1 MTIGKHSEQP
11 KPHWLLSIKEHPLR
25 LITIFAIYLILA
37 RLSVQITI
45 FESPIS
51 PIWLPAGFSL
61 AMVFIYGN
69 NSLPGIFLGALVSS
83 ALDFLFTSGSL
94 INTLALTISF
104 TALNTLQ
111 PYLIYNF
118 FSSVTNTKYP
128 FDKDRSLLAF
138 LLGSVIVIVI
148 SSTLFTLLS
157 NFFTE
162 TPSTNS
168 TSMLLVF
175 VLADISGILLITPL
189 ILSHHQYPGL
199 NYISDKLLEWTAW
212 SIGLGL
218 ITYLAFFQG
227 IQSIFLVLPLTIW
240 AATRFSQPGCMLA
253 VTITLSLAFIALTS
267 IKSLSIADGHLYDLI
282 MLEVLLAIIIS
293 ATLYVS
299 ALLEERQKIS
309 NKLEDIVLQRTQ
321 QLQKANLELIDEVYV
336 RKQAEK
342 SFRTSS
348 RRYKALIET
357 AGSPI
362 IVMNSKYVIKQWNSA
377 AEQLFGY
384 SRDEIIGKN
393 YIECFVPKSN
403 QDETAWKITKVIES
417 GVGKENLESETNA
430 YDGTPHTML
439 WNINRISNSDDEQ
452 AQVILIG
459 QDITEIRTT
468 QDQLHNL
475 AHFDMLTGT
484 ANRRLFEDRCNQ
496 AIKQAIRNQH
506 PIALINLDIDFFKR
520 INDTLGHD
528 AGDELLK
535 EIANR
540 LTSCVRDED
549 TIARLG
555 GDEFAVL
562 LANVNGIEGA
572 EIVARNILETIME
585 PIPLPGGELV
595 ITSSIG
601 VTISPNDGVHY
612 TDLLKNADMAMYR
625 AKSAGRNNIQFYSPD
640 MNEEMQRQLTI
651 EQELRQA
658 IKNNEFQLYYQP
670 IIDIETGQIIALE
683 SLLRWQHPKKG
694 LLAPDQF
701 LHVAEQTGQLLAIGE
716 WALQNA
722 CLQGKA
728 VQAMSETPVQITLN
742 LSNRQYSHPQLVKTI
757 ERVLI
762 ETRFNPRFLVLEIEE
777 NTITNKL
784 DESVITLKKLKQLG
798 LTLTIDSF
806 GTGISSLSHL
816 KKLPIDIIKIDRTFI
831 KGIPDDE
838 NDMTITETLIN
849 IAHQMDIKTFATGVE
864 TREQEAFLKINGCRY
879 VQGFLYSNPLPS
891 ENLPQLFLEIRK
903 GLRLNEGEQ
912 IFLPLD

>member
-1 MTIGKHSEQP
+1 MTIGKQPGQP
-11 KPHWLLSIKEHPLR
+11 KPHWLLPIKEHPLR
-25 LITIFAIYLILA
+25 LILIFAIYLILA
-37 RLSVQITI
+37 RLSVQITL
-45 FESPIS
+45 FDSPMS

-69 NSLPGIFLGALVSS
+69 NALVGIFSGALASS
-83 ALDFLFTSGSL
+83 ILDFLFSSDPIFNKL
-94 INTLALTISF
+94 VFTLSF
-104 TALNTLQ
+104 TVLNTLQ

-118 FSSVTNTKYP
+118 FSSVTGTKYP
-128 FDKDRSLLAF
+128 FDKDRNLLAF
-138 LLGSVIVIVI
+138 LLGTVIIIVIT
-148 SSTLFTLLS
+148 STLFTLSL
-157 NFFTE
+157 NFLTE
-162 TPSTNS
+162 AQTANPTL
-168 TSMLLVF
+168 MLLVF

-199 NYISDKLLEWTAW
+199 SYISEKLLEWTAW
-212 SIGLGL
+212 SVGLGL

-240 AATRFSQPGCMLA
+240 AATRFSQPGCTLA

-267 IKSLSIADGHLYDLI
+267 IKPLGITEGSIFDLI
-282 MLEVLLAIIIS
+282 MLEILLVIIIS

-299 ALLEERQKIS
+299 ALLEERQKTA

-321 QLQKANLELIDEVYV
+321 ELQKTNLELIDEVYV

-348 RRYKALIET
+348 RRYRALFET

-362 IVMNSKYVIKQWNSA
+362 IVIDSKYTIKQWNSA
-377 AEQLFGY
+377 AEQLFSY

-393 YIECFVPKSN
+393 YIDYFVPKNN
-403 QDETAWKITKVIES
+403 QDEIAWKITKVVES
-417 GVGKENLESETNA
+417 GVGKENMESEASA
-430 YDGTPHTML
+430 YDGTTHTML
-439 WNINRISNSDDEQ
+439 WNINRISNSDDEP
-452 AQVILIG
+452 AQVILTG
-459 QDITEIRTT
+459 QDITEIRVT

-496 AIKQAIRNQH
+496 AIKQALRHQH

-528 AGDELLK
+528 AGDKLLK

-540 LTSCVRDED
+540 LTSCVRSED

-562 LANVNGIEGA
+562 LANINGVEGA

-601 VTISPNDGVHY
+601 VTISPNDGTHY

-670 IIDIETGQIIALE
+670 IIDIETGQIVALE
-683 SLLRWQHPKKG
+683 GLLRWLHPKKG

-701 LHVAEQTGQLLAIGE
+701 IHVAEQTGQLLAIGE
-716 WALQNA
+716 WAVQNA

-757 ERVLI
+757 ERALL

-806 GTGISSLSHL
+806 GTGISSLTHL

-838 NDMTITETLIN
+838 NDMIITETLIN
-849 IAHQMDIKTFATGVE
+849 IAHQMGIKTFATGVE

-879 VQGFLYSNPLPS
+879 VQGFLYSPPLP
-891 ENLPQLFLEIRK
+891 NDQLPQLFLEARK
-903 GLRLNEGEQ
+903 GFRLNEGEQ

>member
-1 MTIGKHSEQP
+1 MAIGKHSEQT
-11 KPHWLLSIKEHPLR
+11 KPNWLLPIKEHPIR
-25 LITIFAIYLILA
+25 FISIFAIYLILA

-45 FESPIS
+45 FDSPIS

-61 AMVFIYGN
+61 AMIFIYGHK
-69 NSLPGIFLGALVSS
+69 SLLGIFSGALISS
-83 ALDFLFTSGSL
+83 ALDFLFSSGPI
-94 INTLALTISF
+94 INNLALTLSF
-104 TALNTLQ
+104 TAINTLQ
-111 PYLIYNF
+111 PYLIYHF
-118 FSSVTNTKYP
+118 FSSITGSKYP
-128 FDKDRSLLAF
+128 FDKDLSLLSF
-138 LLGSVIVIVI
+138 LLGSVIVVVI

-162 TPSTNS
+162 PQTVDS

-189 ILSHHQYPGL
+189 ILSHYQYPGL
-199 NYISDKLLEWTAW
+199 SYITDKLLEWTAW
-212 SIGLGL
+212 SAGLVL

-227 IQSIFLVLPLTIW
+227 IQSIFFVLPLTIW
-240 AATRFSQPGCMLA
+240 AASRFSQPGCTLT
-253 VTITLSLAFIALTS
+253 VTITLSLAFIALTAVE
-267 IKSLSIADGHLYDLI
+267 SLGGTEGSLYDLI

-293 ATLYVS
+293 TTLYVS

-309 NKLEDIVLQRTQ
+309 NKLEDTVLQRTQ
-321 QLQKANLELIDEVYV
+321 ELQEANLELIDEVYV

-362 IVMNSKYVIKQWNSA
+362 IVIDSKYIIKQWNSA

-393 YIECFVPKSN
+393 YVACFVPKNN
-403 QDETAWKITKVIES
+403 QDETAWKITKVVES
-417 GVGKENLESETNA
+417 GVGKENLESETSA
-430 YDGTPHTML
+430 YDGTSHTML

-459 QDITEIRTT
+459 QDITEIRVT

-475 AHFDMLTGT
+475 AHFDILTGT

-496 AIKQAIRNQH
+496 AIKQAIRHQH

-540 LTSCVRDED
+540 LTSCVRNED

-572 EIVARNILETIME
+572 EVVARNILDKIME
-585 PIPLPGGELV
+585 PIPLPGGELI
-595 ITSSIG
+595 ITSSVG

-625 AKSAGRNNIQFYSPD
+625 AKNAGRNNIQFYSPD

-658 IKNNEFQLYYQP
+658 LKNHEFRLYYQP
-670 IIDIETGQIIALE
+670 IIDIETGQIVALE
-683 SLLRWQHPKKG
+683 CLLRWQHPSKG
-694 LLAPDQF
+694 LLSPDQF
-701 LHVAEQTGQLLAIGE
+701 LNVAEQTGQLLAIGE
-716 WALQNA
+716 WALKNA

-757 ERVLI
+757 EHVLI

-831 KGIPDDE
+831 KGIPDDQ
-838 NDMTITETLIN
+838 NDMIITETLIN

-879 VQGFLYSNPLPS
+879 VQGYLYSTPLPS
-891 ENLPQLFLEIRK
+891 EKLPQLFQEIRK